1 MMLDFV
7 EGEVGGAVTGATT
20 NQDTV
25 RNVQD

>member
-7 EGEVGGAVTGATT
+7 EGEVGGAVTGVTT
-20 NQDTV
+20 NEDIV